1 LVGSFYADY
10 PVLSCAATTRS
21 LFSPY
26 RDIKGG
32 LEYLF
37 GTAQASK
44 GSSNVALTFKR
55 MTAPVIL
62 LDEKGNPYEGK
73 AIVKLFLKNKGV
85 QDLFNGK
92 IEADKNATPEYIS
105 IRKISEGILTN
116 LIPKLIKAGEK
127 IGSVIVDDKEEPII
141 ADQDI
146 TIEAGSPV
154 TMRLYGGRGIIDE
167 RTPLRR

>member
-1 LVGSFYADY
+1 MHL
-10 PVLSCAATTRS
+10 
-21 LFSPY
+21 
-26 RDIKGG
+26 
-32 LEYLF
+32 
-37 GTAQASK
+37 
-44 GSSNVALTFKR
+44 
-55 MTAPVIL
+55 
-62 LDEKGNPYEGK
+62 
-73 AIVKLFLKNKGV
+73 
-85 QDLFNGK
+85 
-92 IEADKNATPEYIS
+92 PEYIS

-116 LIPKLIKAGEK
+116 LIPQIIKAGEK

>member
-1 LVGSFYADY
+1 MQ
-10 PVLSCAATTRS
+10 PRN
-21 LFSPY
+21 
-26 RDIKGG
+26 I
-32 LEYLF
+32 
-37 GTAQASK
+37 
-44 GSSNVALTFKR
+44 
-55 MTAPVIL
+55 
-62 LDEKGNPYEGK
+62 
-73 AIVKLFLKNKGV
+73 
-85 QDLFNGK
+85 
-92 IEADKNATPEYIS
+92 YIS

-116 LIPKLIKAGEK
+116 LIPQIIKAGEK

>member
-1 LVGSFYADY
+1 
-10 PVLSCAATTRS
+10 
-21 LFSPY
+21 
-26 RDIKGG
+26 
-32 LEYLF
+32 
-37 GTAQASK
+37 
-44 GSSNVALTFKR
+44 
-55 MTAPVIL
+55 M
-62 LDEKGNPYEGK
+62 
-73 AIVKLFLKNKGV
+73 KNKGV

-116 LIPKLIKAGEK
+116 LIPQIIKAGEK
-127 IGSVIVDDKEEPII
+127 IGSVVVDDKEEPII

>member
-1 LVGSFYADY
+1 MLF
-10 PVLSCAATTRS
+10 RS
-21 LFSPY
+21 
-26 RDIKGG
+26 
-32 LEYLF
+32 
-37 GTAQASK
+37 
-44 GSSNVALTFKR
+44 
-55 MTAPVIL
+55 
-62 LDEKGNPYEGK
+62 
-73 AIVKLFLKNKGV
+73 
-85 QDLFNGK
+85 
-92 IEADKNATPEYIS
+92 YIS

-116 LIPKLIKAGEK
+116 LIPQIIKAGEK